1 MRDRTDRE
9 LVLALDAQ
17 KVVRIPLTEIA
28 ELREGEVS
36 VMPAGLDRQFS
47 PQELAELVAFLKAAQ

>member
-1 MRDRTDRE
+1 VRDRTDRE